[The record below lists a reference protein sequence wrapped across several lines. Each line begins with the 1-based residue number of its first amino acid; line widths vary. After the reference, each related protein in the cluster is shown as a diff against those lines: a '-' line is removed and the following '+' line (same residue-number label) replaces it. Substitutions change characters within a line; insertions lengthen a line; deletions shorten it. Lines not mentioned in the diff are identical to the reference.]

1 MKKIFLLAALAC
13 SVMFADAQNLIVG
26 SYNIRNDNKGDAQK
40 GDGWATR
47 YQILCDQVQWYGFDI
62 FGTQEVKK
70 NQLDDM
76 LREMPEY
83 AYEGVARDDG
93 KEKGEYSPIFYKK
106 DRFKYLEGGTFWISP
121 TPEKV
126 GVKGWDAALPRICS
140 YVRLQDKVTKVKFWF
155 FNLHMDHIGV
165 EARREG
171 AKLIIKQV
179 LEMCGKE
186 PAIVTGD
193 FNVDQNNEAYHTMLQ
208 GGVMK
213 DSYEAAAEKFA
224 TNGTF
229 NSFNADLHT
238 KSRIDHIFVT
248 SALEVTNYAVL
259 TDGYWIPNTQPEPE
273 IKGNAAPQ
281 EISFRKHI
289 HRCPSDHYPIAARIV
304 LKK

>member
-26 SYNIRNDNKGDAQK
+26 SYNIRNDNRGDAQK

-259 TDGYWIPNTQPEPE
+259 TDGY
-273 IKGNAAPQ
+273 
-281 EISFRKHI
+281 
-289 HRCPSDHYPIAARIV
+289 
-304 LKK
+304 

>member
-1 MKKIFLLAALAC
+1 
-13 SVMFADAQNLIVG
+13 
-26 SYNIRNDNKGDAQK
+26 
-40 GDGWATR
+40 
-47 YQILCDQVQWYGFDI
+47 
-62 FGTQEVKK
+62 
-70 NQLDDM
+70 
-76 LREMPEY
+76 
-83 AYEGVARDDG
+83 
-93 KEKGEYSPIFYKK
+93 
-106 DRFKYLEGGTFWISP
+106 
-121 TPEKV
+121 
-126 GVKGWDAALPRICS
+126 
-140 YVRLQDKVTKVKFWF
+140 
-155 FNLHMDHIGV
+155 MDHIGV

-171 AKLIIKQV
+171 AKLIIKKV

-229 NSFNADLHT
+229 NSFNADLFT
-238 KSRIDHIFVT
+238 ESRIDHIFVT
-248 SALEVTNYAVL
+248 NALEVTNYAVL
-259 TDGYWIPNTQPEPE
+259 TDGYWTPNSKPAPE

>member
-26 SYNIRNDNKGDAQK
+26 SYNIRNDNQGDARK

-47 YQILCDQVQWYGFDI
+47 YKILCDQVQWYGFDV

-83 AYEGVARDDG
+83 ASVGVGRDDG
-93 KEKGEYSPIFYKK
+93 KEKGEFSPVLYKK
-106 DRFKYLEGGTFWISP
+106 DRFKLLDSGTFWISP

-140 YVRLQDKVTKVKFWF
+140 YVRLQDKQTKVKFWF
-155 FNLHMDHIGV
+155 FNLHMDHVGV

-179 LEMCGKE
+179 LEMCGNE

-238 KSRIDHIFVT
+238 QSRIDHIFVT
-248 SALEVTNYAVL
+248 AGLEVTNYAVL
-259 TDGYWIPNTQPEPE
+259 TDGDWTPNTQPEPE